1 MYAFDYAKP
10 KSLDEALKALGGED
24 AKALAGGQTLLPA
37 MKLRLNA
44 PKTLIDLAGLGLTG
58 VARVGDAI
66 VVKAMTTHADVAG
79 SAALQQAI
87 PGLAA
92 LV

>member
-1 MYAFDYAKP
+1 
-10 KSLDEALKALGGED
+10 
-24 AKALAGGQTLLPA
+24 

-66 VVKAMTTHADVAG
+66 VLAPSG
-79 SAALQQAI
+79 FNALEAEKVTLTAVTGNSVSFT
-87 PGLAA
+87 PA
-92 LV
+92 LRCMNQGHFLDSCWDILPRRVSTE